1 MPDFLQLV
9 ASNIRAGMLIDKALW
24 YAVRPRFGILAREIE
39 IVAKETI
46 VGKDIKLALTQF
58 GERYDSIVLKRT
70 ISLIMEGM
78 DAGGNLGELIN
89 KIAVDIEEAKV
100 LQREMSANVS
110 NYVIFIGF
118 ASIVAAPMLFALGH
132 QFLGVVQKLAL
143 NTDIPKGV
151 GPLASISLSGTG
163 ISSGSFTIFAFTS
176 LTITAFFSA
185 LIVGVI
191 KKGDAKSSVKYIPIF
206 IIVALV
212 IFYVVDKGL
221 SSALANFF

>member
-1 MPDFLQLV
+1 
-9 ASNIRAGMLIDKALW
+9 
-24 YAVRPRFGILAREIE
+24 
-39 IVAKETI
+39 
-46 VGKDIKLALTQF
+46 
-58 GERYDSIVLKRT
+58 
-70 ISLIMEGM
+70 
-78 DAGGNLGELIN
+78 
-89 KIAVDIEEAKV
+89 
-100 LQREMSANVS
+100 
-110 NYVIFIGF
+110 
-118 ASIVAAPMLFALGH
+118 
-132 QFLGVVQKLAL
+132 LAL

-151 GPLASISLSGTG
+151 GPLASISFSGTG